1 MLQLITD
8 ILSTPAILIG
18 IVALIGLAIQKKSF
32 SEIVKGTIKSIL
44 GFLVIG
50 GGAGILVAA
59 VTPMGGLLQEGF
71 SLHGVVPNNEA
82 IYASAMRDYGAAT
95 SLIMAF
101 GMVANIFF
109 ARFTRFKFIFLT
121 GHHTLYMA
129 CMIAIILSVA
139 GFSGVSLVV
148 LGSISLGL
156 AMILFPA
163 MAQPFMRK
171 IIGSDDVAFGHFST
185 VGYVSSA
192 LIGKLVGKGS
202 KSTEEMSLPKNLV
215 FLRDS
220 SISISLTMGII
231 YLILVVAAGDEFVR
245 QNLSNDQNPLVY
257 AVMTAVGFA
266 AGVFV
271 ILQGVRLV
279 LAEIVPA
286 FTGISQKLVPDAR
299 PALDCPVVFPYA
311 QNAVLIGFLFSFIGG
326 LASMAAMGVLQTT
339 LILPGVVPHFF
350 TGATA
355 GVFGNAT
362 GGRRGAMAGAFV
374 NGVVISFLT
383 LWLLPVMGDFGF
395 ANTSFSDSD
404 FAVTGMFL
412 GYVAAIGKEAVIGGV
427 ALLCAAVLATNFIGK
442 KKVMEPVGAA

>member
-163 MAQPFMRK
+163 MAQP
-171 IIGSDDVAFGHFST
+171 I
-185 VGYVSSA
+185 Y
-192 LIGKLVGKGS
+192 
-202 KSTEEMSLPKNLV
+202 EKNYW
-215 FLRDS
+215 LR
-220 SISISLTMGII
+220 
-231 YLILVVAAGDEFVR
+231 
-245 QNLSNDQNPLVY
+245 
-257 AVMTAVGFA
+257 
-266 AGVFV
+266 
-271 ILQGVRLV
+271 
-279 LAEIVPA
+279 
-286 FTGISQKLVPDAR
+286 
-299 PALDCPVVFPYA
+299 
-311 QNAVLIGFLFSFIGG
+311 
-326 LASMAAMGVLQTT
+326 
-339 LILPGVVPHFF
+339 
-350 TGATA
+350 
-355 GVFGNAT
+355 
-362 GGRRGAMAGAFV
+362 
-374 NGVVISFLT
+374 
-383 LWLLPVMGDFGF
+383 
-395 ANTSFSDSD
+395 
-404 FAVTGMFL
+404 
-412 GYVAAIGKEAVIGGV
+412 
-427 ALLCAAVLATNFIGK
+427 
-442 KKVMEPVGAA
+442 